1 MSRHTRA
8 LKTAERDLAKR
19 KAELDEL
26 LARRETL
33 HQTIETGEE
42 SEADESDSMQDQEEL
57 DAAILTAQSVVKK
70 AKSKVAEAEMFV
82 MRNRY

>member
-33 HQTIETGEE
+33 HQTTGTGEE

>member
-19 KAELDEL
+19 KASLDEL

-33 HQTIETGEE
+33 HQTIGTGEE
-42 SEADESDSMQDQEEL
+42 SEAGGSDPMQEQEEL
-57 DAAILTAQSVVKK
+57 EAAILTAQSVVKK
-70 AKSKVAEAEMFV
+70 SKSKVAEAERFV
-82 MRNRY
+82 RRNRH

>member
-19 KAELDEL
+19 KSELDEL

-33 HQTIETGEE
+33 HQTIGTGEE